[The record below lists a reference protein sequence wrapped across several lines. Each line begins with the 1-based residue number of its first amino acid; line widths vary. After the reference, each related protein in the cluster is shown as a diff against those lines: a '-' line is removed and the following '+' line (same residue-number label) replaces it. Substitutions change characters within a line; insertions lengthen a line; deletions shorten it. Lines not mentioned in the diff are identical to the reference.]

1 MEEIFI
7 LQMLILHVH
16 ELVSAMESSDMVRIM
31 CHAQKTNT
39 KPGEYKVNFQPTN
52 IGKYQLHI
60 KVDGMHTEGSPFAVN
75 VINNFD
81 TCTSSAPE
89 FIAGVQ
95 CPQGIAMNKRGEIIV
110 VEYMQHCVS
119 IFDPSGK
126 KLKSFETKGSG
137 KGQFYYPCGVALDE
151 DDNILVTDGRNDRIQ
166 KFTPD
171 GEVVTAIV

>member
-31 CHAQKTNT
+31 YHAQKTNT

-60 KVDGMHTEGSPFAVN
+60 KVDGMHIEGSPFAVN
-75 VINNFD
+75 VINNFEN
-81 TCTSSAPE
+81 SSAPE
-89 FIAGVQ
+89 LIVGVQ
-95 CPQGIAMNKRGEIIV
+95 RPQGIAMNKRSEIIV

-119 IFDPSGK
+119 IIDPSGN
-126 KLKSFETKGSG
+126 KLKSFGTKDSG
-137 KGQFYYPCGVALDE
+137 RGQFYYPCGVALDD
-151 DDNILVTDGRNDRIQ
+151 DDNIYTGDGWT
-166 KFTPD
+166 K
-171 GEVVTAIV
+171 